1 MISIVA
7 RKDETKKQTHLSGND
22 NSFFCFLILE
32 WEDKPPVEVPF
43 TSKRSVEFTA
53 ERYFHF
59 ANVHPSFAHH
69 G

>member
-7 RKDETKKQTHLSGND
+7 GKDETKKQTHLSGND

-53 ERYFHF
+53 EH
-59 ANVHPSFAHH
+59 
-69 G
+69 